1 MPLPVIPGADR
12 APTHGMIRAGAR
24 MACVAPVL
32 RQPLTAVPEVPG
44 PSGVPGLPATVR
56 RAGLFPRL
64 RYMGSKYRLIPHLA
78 RAFTELGGV
87 TALDAFSG
95 SGVVSY
101 LLKTCG
107 YQVTANDFLAF
118 PAIIARASVVNQD
131 VTLGPDDIARICGPP
146 PKNGA
151 S

>member
-1 MPLPVIPGADR
+1 M
-12 APTHGMIRAGAR
+12 
-24 MACVAPVL
+24 APVL

-44 PSGVPGLPATVR
+44 PSAVPGLPAMVR

-101 LLKTCG
+101 LHKTCG
-107 YQVTANDFLAF
+107 YQVLS
-118 PAIIARASVVNQD
+118 R
-131 VTLGPDDIARICGPP
+131 
-146 PKNGA
+146 
-151 S
+151 